1 MFPLFQA
8 RSLKAVQDNTST
20 ELAELRKMMKETM
33 KHFQQEVKVMQDNTS
48 TQLQQEVKVMQ
59 DNTST
64 QLDELRE
71 MMRNVMQ
78 HLQQKVTT
86 CGNVISS
93 YIYVHMVVYNL
104 SCDRRKGEALHRKEK
119 R

>member
-8 RSLKAVQDNTST
+8 RSLEAIHDNTST

-48 TQLQQEVKVMQ
+48 A
-59 DNTST
+59 

-78 HLQQKVTT
+78 HLQHKVAT
-86 CGNVISS
+86 CGNVI
-93 YIYVHMVVYNL
+93 
-104 SCDRRKGEALHRKEK
+104 
-119 R
+119 